1 MKATNYLLL
10 AAFALPIIL
19 TSCRGQTSEE
29 SPVHPVMDMDQQE
42 RFEAQ
47 EQNEFFSD
55 NRAMRQPVEGTV
67 ARGNLKDDKALYYG
81 INEDSS
87 YVEEIPVD
95 LTKSFIYRGKD
106 QYEIFCTP
114 CHGGTG
120 AGNGIIMENN
130 YGYVPAPSFHTDR
143 LRNET
148 DGYLYSVI
156 ANGIR
161 NMPAYGKQIGVKDRW
176 AIVAYMRALQRSQNA
191 TEEQLRNFDVDIA
204 ALQDEFEQQM
214 ADAQTEEP
222 SGDDGGEVSVE
233 RGKTISTENAC
244 ESCHSTDGSSMV
256 GPTWQNLYGSERPLE
271 DGSTVIADEEY
282 LYESIVEPSAKV
294 AEGYPPSMV
303 PYDHLSESEINSLI
317 EYIKSFSDQEP
328 PEGNLETE
336 SNNEVS
342 AQETTET
349 TNEESAVAKKSK

>member
-10 AAFALPIIL
+10 AAITLPIVL
-19 TSCRGQTSEE
+19 TSCRGQTSEK
-29 SPVHPVMDMDQQE
+29 PPIHPNMNMDQQE
-42 RFEAQ
+42 RFDPQ
-47 EQNEFFSD
+47 ERNEFFAD

-67 ARGNLKDDKALYYG
+67 ARGKLKDDKALYYG

-87 YVEEIPVD
+87 YVQEIPVD

-106 QYEIFCTP
+106 QYDIFCTP

-130 YGYVPAPSFHTDR
+130 YGYVPAPSFHSER
-143 LRNET
+143 LRNQA

-156 ANGIR
+156 ADGIR

-191 TEEQLRNFDVDIA
+191 TEEQLRSYDVDIA

-214 ADAQTEEP
+214 ADAQAEEP
-222 SGDDGGEVSVE
+222 AAEDGGEVSVE

-244 ESCHSTDGSSMV
+244 GACHSTDGSSMV

-328 PEGNLETE
+328 PEGNMESE
-336 SNNEVS
+336 PSNNVS
-342 AQETTET
+342 AQETTKTATDEPP
-349 TNEESAVAKKSK
+349 VAKKK